1 MRMMVLSWCHAW
13 INVPMCLWN
22 FFSWQY
28 EIRQRLD
35 LALNYF
41 LLAIDLRDSFWTFIR
56 ELNLGSQSS
65 CYSMQQLIWEF
76 LRGSCIVLQ
85 IISLLLSLSFYMCT
99 EIHKTWPN
107 HSSFFWLRSHWCS
120 NDETSNAFVL
130 FWLCLPKEKL
140 WLQLATLYM
149 KIAILLLFG
158 RKCWDEQGLYNVVG
172 RYCRY
177 TSDCITCLPLGF
189 VSWINHPIVL

>member
-99 EIHKTWPN
+99 EILKTWPN
-107 HSSFFWLRSHWCS
+107 HSRFFGLDHIGVAM
-120 NDETSNAFVL
+120 TKPAMHL
-130 FWLCLPKEKL
+130 FCFDYAYRRKSLDCN
-140 WLQLATLYM
+140 LQP
-149 KIAILLLFG
+149 LL
-158 RKCWDEQGLYNVVG
+158 
-172 RYCRY
+172 
-177 TSDCITCLPLGF
+177 SACI
-189 VSWINHPIVL
+189 WR

>member
-99 EIHKTWPN
+99 
-107 HSSFFWLRSHWCS
+107 
-120 NDETSNAFVL
+120 V
-130 FWLCLPKEKL
+130 
-140 WLQLATLYM
+140 Q
-149 KIAILLLFG
+149 
-158 RKCWDEQGLYNVVG
+158 
-172 RYCRY
+172 RY
-177 TSDCITCLPLGF
+177 TKLDQIILGIFGLDHIGVAMTKPAMHLFCFDYAYRRKSFDCNLQPCI
-189 VSWINHPIVL
+189 WR